1 MERNGSFNFI
11 ASVAIKRIGEW
22 YMTETTKM
30 VAETATGETVTK
42 ETATESETVIEPLKK
57 GRMGITGSTVKI
69 IAIIT
74 MFIDHVGAV
83 LLEQIMMKKGLLE
96 QPGGLFAQLAAG
108 NTGNVLLF
116 VFDTITRCIGRIAFP
131 LFCFFIVEGYF
142 HTRSRVKY
150 CLRLFLF
157 ALISEIPFNI
167 ATSLSVTNKS
177 YQSVYFTLLLGL
189 LAICAREFSGKIKIP
204 VKLSFLK
211 YPMFG
216 LFGAMVWYLVMQGFV
231 GSFIADFTGNVY
243 VKQYQIF
250 GKSIVFFNVHF
261 FNGAIVFFVLGVIVL
276 SICTRKLDK
285 EAVLRE
291 SFSWFLP
298 FLCMFVS
305 DFVLTDYGSTGV
317 GLILLMFTVK
327 KYGKDNFN
335 VLKNGILFITVMN
348 PMEIFALPD
357 MFIIRAYNGE
367 RGKSMKYFFYLFYPV
382 HLLLLG
388 LITKAIVG

>member
-1 MERNGSFNFI
+1 
-11 ASVAIKRIGEW
+11 
-22 YMTETTKM
+22 MTETTKM

>member
-22 YMTETTKM
+22 YMTETTEI
-30 VAETATGETVTK
+30 VAETTTKETVTK
-42 ETATESETVIEPLKK
+42 ETATESETVTESPKK
-57 GRMGITGSTVKI
+57 GRKGITGSTVKI

-96 QPGGLFAQLAAG
+96 QPGGLFAQLAAR
-108 NTGNVLLF
+108 NTGNVLLI

-216 LFGAMVWYLVMQGFV
+216 LFGAMVWYLAMQGFV
-231 GSFIADFTGNVY
+231 GSFIAGFTGNVY

-250 GKSIVFFNVHF
+250 GKSIVFFNEHF
-261 FNGAIVFFVLGVIVL
+261 FNGAIVFFVLGVIAL

-305 DFVLTDYGSTGV
+305 DLVMTDYGSNGV

-348 PMEIFALPD
+348 PVEIFALPD